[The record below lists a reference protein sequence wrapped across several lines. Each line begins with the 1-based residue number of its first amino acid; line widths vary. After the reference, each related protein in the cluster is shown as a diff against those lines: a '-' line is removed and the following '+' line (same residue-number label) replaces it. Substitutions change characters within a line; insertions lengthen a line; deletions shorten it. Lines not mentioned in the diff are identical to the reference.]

1 MEAIAEKTDLRD
13 RFSLTPELV
22 VFVGEEVAAVSAG
35 IRTVLEDDRLR
46 LPGFLKWISYHSQK
60 RFQKFEGKRNVRAA
74 VTAYGGTELEKELVQ
89 LEKMV
94 RERPEEGFAFPSA
107 GLFYG
112 RGDPVGKLGFLF
124 PGQGSQYVGMGGE
137 VAAAYPMAERVW
149 EKLGEMRFKGK
160 KIREIVFPPKPEGE
174 EEAFLQL
181 LQLASADW
189 TNACI
194 SVAGEALFKLLSSM
208 GVRPDAV
215 AAHSW
220 GDVSAYRS
228 AGILTD
234 EDMVRVA
241 QHRGDIGVNCPTATS
256 GCILIVNET
265 VEKIKELVSK
275 NEIQQVWIANYNA
288 PSQNV
293 LAGIKEE
300 ILRTKEI
307 FDAEA
312 IRSFLIPIS
321 AAVHCPLASQGAH
334 VFEKYLEQIDFGKAS
349 CELYSYLL
357 GRKVDND
364 PELFKRILWVQAEKP
379 VKFMGQIEQM
389 YEDGIRTFVEVGPS
403 DVLTRFV
410 GMILGEKPHA
420 AITMDKRKEDSNL
433 FFLLA
438 VAELA
443 AAGRIQNFEA
453 LWDGYRAPPAPP
465 VETPDGNKE
474 AALALEA
481 CPFTSLCPFQEEL
494 RKISGGCSCP
504 SSGQEEDTDPKELE
518 ANRLRKLDM
527 EFAKIDHIRSS

>member
-1 MEAIAEKTDLRD
+1 M
-13 RFSLTPELV
+13 
-22 VFVGEEVAAVSAG
+22 
-35 IRTVLEDDRLR
+35 
-46 LPGFLKWISYHSQK
+46 
-60 RFQKFEGKRNVRAA
+60 
-74 VTAYGGTELEKELVQ
+74 
-89 LEKMV
+89 
-94 RERPEEGFAFPSA
+94 
-107 GLFYG
+107 
-112 RGDPVGKLGFLF
+112 
-124 PGQGSQYVGMGGE
+124 
-137 VAAAYPMAERVW
+137 
-149 EKLGEMRFKGK
+149 
-160 KIREIVFPPKPEGE
+160 
-174 EEAFLQL
+174 
-181 LQLASADW
+181 
-189 TNACI
+189 
-194 SVAGEALFKLLSSM
+194 
-208 GVRPDAV
+208 
-215 AAHSW
+215 
-220 GDVSAYRS
+220 
-228 AGILTD
+228 
-234 EDMVRVA
+234 
-241 QHRGDIGVNCPTATS
+241 
-256 GCILIVNET
+256 
-265 VEKIKELVSK
+265 
-275 NEIQQVWIANYNA
+275 
-288 PSQNV
+288 
-293 LAGIKEE
+293 
-300 ILRTKEI
+300 
-307 FDAEA
+307 
-312 IRSFLIPIS
+312 
-321 AAVHCPLASQGAH
+321 
-334 VFEKYLEQIDFGKAS
+334 
-349 CELYSYLL
+349 YSYLL